1 MQSVEQSELENPM
14 NAEIRNE
21 DFYQNMR
28 ENIRSWLASKGKGYK
43 YADYLLFAPDL
54 FHLLCRLALDKRVPP
69 AQKAK
74 LAGAIAYFISPIDL
88 IPEAILGPI
97 GYVDDIALAAY
108 VLNSI
113 INSGH
118 GEIAEE
124 LWAGEDNLLSVIQ
137 RIIEVADSM
146 VGSGMWKRIKQLVN

>member
-1 MQSVEQSELENPM
+1 M
-14 NAEIRNE
+14 NAESRNE
-21 DFYQNMR
+21 DFYKSMR
-28 ENIRSWLASKGKGYK
+28 ENIRSWLANKGKGYK

-54 FHLLCRLALDKRVPP
+54 FHLLCRLALDKRVPA

-88 IPEAILGPI
+88 IPEAIVGPI

-124 LWAGEDNLLSVIQ
+124 HWAGEDNLLSVIS
-137 RIIEVADSM
+137 RMIAKVA
-146 VGSGMWKRIKQLVN
+146 GCPL